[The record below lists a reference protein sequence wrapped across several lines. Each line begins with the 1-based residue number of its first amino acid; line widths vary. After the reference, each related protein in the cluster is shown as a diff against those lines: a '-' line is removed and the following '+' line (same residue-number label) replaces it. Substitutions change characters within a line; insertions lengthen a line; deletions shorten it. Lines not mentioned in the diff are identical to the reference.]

1 MAESKSET
9 LKWQGTIGI
18 EQAHAVSKELL
29 TAINKHDDVRL
40 DISEVEDIDI
50 TGIQIIVSARKEAEK
65 QKKTFFITGK
75 IPPVIEEFI
84 IASSISLKDYAETEA
99 ADA

>member
-29 TAINKHDDVRL
+29 AAINKHDDVRL